1 MIMGNELKI
10 FEQREVLGKD
20 FKIYGDCNNPLFLA
34 KDVANWIEHSN
45 STEML
50 RSVDDDEKLNSTILS
65 AGQNREV
72 TLLTENGLY
81 EVLML
86 SRKPIAKEFKTEVK
100 KILKTIRR
108 TGGYVA
114 NEDLFINTYL
124 PHADE
129 NTKTL
134 FKLNLQTITQLNNI
148 IDKQKPLVDF
158 AETVSS
164 TKDIIDIGK
173 MAKLLND
180 ENIPIGRNKLFE
192 WLRTNKI
199 LMKNNTP
206 YQKYIDG
213 GYFKIKESTKETAYG
228 TKLFI
233 TTYVTGKGQIYII
246 EKLRKLYMN

>member
-1 MIMGNELKI
+1 MGNELKI
-10 FEQREVLGKD
+10 FENEMFGTVRTIKENNKVLFCGSDMAKALDYTNPRKAILDHCRCVTKRDIPHPQSKD
-20 FKIYGDCNNPLFLA
+20 KMMEMSFIPES
-34 KDVANWIEHSN
+34 DVYRLIVQSKLPSADKFERWIF
-45 STEML
+45 
-50 RSVDDDEKLNSTILS
+50 DD
-65 AGQNREV
+65 
-72 TLLTENGLY
+72 
-81 EVLML
+81 VL
-86 SRKPIAKEFKTEVK
+86 P
-100 KILKTIRR
+100 TIRQ

-148 IDKQKPLVDF
+148 IDKQKPLVQF

-213 GYFKIKESTKETAYG
+213 GYFKIKESIKETAYG
-228 TKLFI
+228 TKIFV

-246 EKLRKLYMN
+246 EKLRKLYKN

>member
-1 MIMGNELKI
+1 MGNELKI
-10 FEQREVLGKD
+10 FENEMFGTVRTIKENNKVLFCGS
-20 FKIYGDCNNPLFLA
+20 
-34 KDVANWIEHSN
+34 DVAKALDYTNPRKAILDHCRCVTKRDIPHPQSKDKMMEMSFIPESDVYRLIVQSKLPSADKFERWIF
-45 STEML
+45 
-50 RSVDDDEKLNSTILS
+50 DD
-65 AGQNREV
+65 
-72 TLLTENGLY
+72 
-81 EVLML
+81 VL
-86 SRKPIAKEFKTEVK
+86 P
-100 KILKTIRR
+100 TIRQ

-213 GYFKIKESTKETAYG
+213 GYFKIRESTKETAYG
-228 TKLFI
+228 SKIFV

-246 EKLRKLYMN
+246 EKLRKLYKN

>member
-1 MIMGNELKI
+1 MGNELKI
-10 FEQREVLGKD
+10 FENEMFGTVRTIEESGKVLFCGS
-20 FKIYGDCNNPLFLA
+20 
-34 KDVANWIEHSN
+34 DVAKSLGYIDTPKAIKTHCKEDGWAIYPVTDKLGREQNAKFINEGNIYRLITHSKLPSADKFERWIF
-45 STEML
+45 
-50 RSVDDDEKLNSTILS
+50 DD
-65 AGQNREV
+65 
-72 TLLTENGLY
+72 
-81 EVLML
+81 VL
-86 SRKPIAKEFKTEVK
+86 P
-100 KILKTIRR
+100 TIRQ

>member
-1 MIMGNELKI
+1 MGNELKI
-10 FEQREVLGKD
+10 FENEMFGTVRTIKKNDKVLFCGSDMAKALDYTNPRKAILDHCRCVTKCDIPHPQSKD
-20 FKIYGDCNNPLFLA
+20 
-34 KDVANWIEHSN
+34 
-45 STEML
+45 
-50 RSVDDDEKLNSTILS
+50 
-65 AGQNREV
+65 
-72 TLLTENGLY
+72 
-81 EVLML
+81 
-86 SRKPIAKEFKTEVK
+86 
-100 KILKTIRR
+100 KTIEMSFIPESDVYRLIVQSKLPSADKFER
-108 TGGYVA
+108 WIFDDVLPTIRQTGGYVA

-124 PHADE
+124 PYADE

-148 IDKQKPLVDF
+148 IAKQKPLVDF

-164 TKDIIDIGK
+164 TKDIIDMNK

-206 YQKYIDG
+206 YQRYIDG

-228 TKLFI
+228 SKIFV

-246 EKLRKLYMN
+246 EKLRKLYKS